1 MAQIQLTSPL
11 TLNPVQATRVVLGP
25 VELRYDAN
33 PPYIVVTAH
42 LTNNAGVIQE
52 TRSMIVTTA
61 SAQTYCNNQAPTLLG
76 ALQGMF
82 PALAGTI
89 S

>member
-1 MAQIQLTSPL
+1 MAQIQLNTAL
-11 TLNPVQATRVVLGP
+11 TLNPVQATRLVLGP
-25 VELRYDAN
+25 VTIQYDAV
-33 PPYIVVTAH
+33 PPYVTVTAH

-52 TRSMIVTTA
+52 TRSLNVTTA
-61 SAQTYCNNQAPTLLG
+61 QAVTWAGLRAPEILA

-82 PALAGTI
+82 PTLAGTV